1 MADLKISALTAS
13 TTPLAGTEV
22 LPIVQSSTTKQVS
35 VANLTA
41 GRAVGATSIQFGSGS
56 VLSAYEEGTWTPVL
70 TFATPG
76 DLSVTYTTQAGTYTK
91 IGNKV
96 FINFFV
102 VTSSFTY
109 TTSAGGLRI
118 TGLPFTSK
126 NLTGDEG
133 CGTLAFSGITQVGY
147 TQFTSRIAPNVSYI
161 AFLSSSSGLAVVAIA
176 VANATSGSTINLRG
190 NFAYDV

>member
-1 MADLKISALTAS
+1 MADTKISALTAS

-56 VLSAYEEGTWTPVL
+56 VLSSYEEGTWTPVL
-70 TFATPG
+70 TFTVPG
-76 DLSVTYTTQAGTYTK
+76 DVSVTYSRQFGSYTK

-96 FINFFV
+96 FINFY
-102 VTSSFTY
+102 VTTTAFTY
-109 TTSAGGLRI
+109 TTASGSLI
-118 TGLPFTSK
+118 ISGLPFTSK
-126 NLTGDEG
+126 NLTSDES

-147 TQFTSRIAPNVSYI
+147 TQFTSRIPINVAYI
-161 AFLSSSSGLAVVAIA
+161 AFLSSSSGVATSG
-176 VANATSGSTINLRG
+176 VATTNATSGSTMNLRG
-190 NFAYDV
+190 SIAYDV